1 MVTKKT
7 TPFTKTD
14 TNKIPSKKPGVY
26 DIKNKEGDSQYIG
39 MAKKGRMQE
48 RVKEHLPTSTKD
60 PVKSGSKVE
69 ITTTKTKEAALKKER
84 LLIKSKRPPQNKI
97 GK

>member
-1 MVTKKT
+1 MTS
-7 TPFTKTD
+7 
-14 TNKIPSKKPGVY
+14 KIKREICNTSAW
-26 DIKNKEGDSQYIG
+26 Q
-39 MAKKGRMQE
+39 KKGRMQE

-97 GK
+97 